1 MKIEYDGICANV
13 LKDCPL
19 PCERCAFY
27 QTFVCTNRP
36 NLDYILCGL
45 NGFEKDPGFIFKV

>member
-1 MKIEYDGICANV
+1 MKIEYAGICANV
-13 LKDCPL
+13 LKYCSL
-19 PCERCAFY
+19 PCARCAFY

-45 NGFEKDPGFIFKV
+45 NGFEKDPGYIFKI